1 MTGQQAA
8 FDQVRYLM
16 SIGQIQ
22 ANQANVEIVRIMG
35 VRLIEARITRA
46 VRTELNGAVKSGRL
60 GHLPKDGLMPEAY
73 FHPNALSRALEE
85 RDRVARASVNA
96 LRGIL
101 ARNDGTGSSYG
112 FEEEGCFH
120 TQTLL

>member
-73 FHPNALSRALEE
+73 FHPNSRGKAIEQRRQVAYE
-85 RDRVARASVNA
+85 AMRSIAGIVARP
-96 LRGIL
+96 
-101 ARNDGTGSSYG
+101 
-112 FEEEGCFH
+112 FEVSNES
-120 TQTLL
+120 Q

>member
-8 FDQVRYLM
+8 FNQVRHLI
-16 SIGQIQ
+16 SIGQLQ

-73 FHPNALSRALEE
+73 FHPNALGRALEE
-85 RDRVARASVNA
+85 RHRVARARVNA
-96 LRGIL
+96 LRGVL
-101 ARNDGTGSSYG
+101 AHNDGTGSRYG
-112 FEEEGCFH
+112 FEEELGDNE
-120 TQTLL
+120 

>member
-35 VRLIEARITRA
+35 VRLIEARISRA
-46 VRTELNGAVKSGRL
+46 VRTELNSAVKSGRL

-73 FHPNALSRALEE
+73 FHPNALGRALEE

-96 LRGIL
+96 LRGVL
-101 ARNDGTGSSYG
+101 AHNDGTGSGYG
-112 FEEEGCFH
+112 FEEEVGGNE
-120 TQTLL
+120 

>member
-1 MTGQQAA
+1 MRPSTSSILYLPVFTKGFLFWEITMTGQQAA

-46 VRTELNGAVKSGRL
+46 VRTELNRAVKSGRL

-73 FHPNALSRALEE
+73 FHPKSGGSCKCQC
-85 RDRVARASVNA
+85 VAW
-96 LRGIL
+96 GF
-101 ARNDGTGSSYG
+101 GS
-112 FEEEGCFH
+112 
-120 TQTLL
+120 Q